1 MRGDNLL
8 CSWPH
13 FCLSSLKLWWR
24 RERSFRLFE
33 LEFYFSLIKYLLE
46 THALFNT
53 PIFKKLNVSVG
64 SFENRYF
71 DIIKVLDFF
80 LLDWLIFYLG
90 LFDAIILEVT
100 AEGYCLKRNRLFIFR
115 VNSTEINFNLDLSLL
130 AG

>member
-1 MRGDNLL
+1 MRRNQLL
-8 CSWPH
+8 CSRPH

-24 RERSFRLFE
+24 REWSLRLFE

-46 THALFNT
+46 THALFNS

-80 LLDWLIFYLG
+80 LLNWLLFHLG
-90 LFDAIILEVT
+90 LFSAIVLEVT
-100 AEGYCLKRNRLFIFR
+100 AEGNGLKRNRLFIFR